1 MKKYYKMI
9 KCKFGAILMSEFK
22 MPHRVRLGIIFLF
35 KLLQWTMKPVKL
47 FAYQSRLQVKDLLNA
62 Y

>member
-1 MKKYYKMI
+1 MKKYFEMN

-22 MPHRVRLGIIFLF
+22 MPYRLSI
-35 KLLQWTMKPVKL
+35 KLLEWTIKPVKL
-47 FAYQSRLQVKDLLNA
+47 FGYQSRLQVKDLLNA